1 MKTRLI
7 QMLALLA
14 LLAGPG
20 LAGAAEVS
28 TPPQAGVEAPATDGQ
43 GVDDRDRLAW
53 QRVGS
58 PLTLES

>member
-20 LAGAAEVS
+20 LAGAAEVGN
-28 TPPQAGVEAPATDGQ
+28 PPQVTAEVQPAAGQDA
-43 GVDDRDRLAW
+43 DDRDRVAW

-58 PLTLES
+58 PRTLES